1 MILSPLVSTFDAIVN
16 AICFAALRLTTNS
29 KLVDC
34 SSSCGLI
41 ELGLPQLNF
50 SPIFVVL
57 RRKLAAGK
65 EANQ

>member
-1 MILSPLVSTFDAIVN
+1 MILSPLASTLAQSSNRSV
-16 AICFAALRLTTNS
+16 FAALRLTTNS
-29 KLVDC
+29 KLIDC

-57 RRKLAAGK
+57 RRKLDAGE

>member
-1 MILSPLVSTFDAIVN
+1 MTLSLASTFGAIVIP
-16 AICFAALRLTTNS
+16 ICFAALRLTTNS

-41 ELGLPQLNF
+41 ELGF
-50 SPIFVVL
+50 L
-57 RRKLAAGK
+57 RRKLDAGK